1 LGDSMHN
8 HTDLHLIWNRNT
20 VEYEHAGVNN
30 ADKRNIHTLIRC
42 ILYLCLE
49 LVRFNL
55 VGN

>member
-1 LGDSMHN
+1 MHN

-20 VEYEHAGVNN
+20 VEYEHADVNI

-49 LVRFNL
+49 LLRFNL